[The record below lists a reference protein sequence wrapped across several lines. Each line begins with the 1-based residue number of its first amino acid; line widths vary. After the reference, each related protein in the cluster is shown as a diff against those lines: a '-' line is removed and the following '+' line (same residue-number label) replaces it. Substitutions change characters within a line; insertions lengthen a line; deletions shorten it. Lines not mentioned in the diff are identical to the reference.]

1 MLETIKNFI
10 VGIGDMINTGWD
22 FLIGIFEDIAY
33 LIKLLYTFLADIPSY
48 FSWLP
53 AEVVAVIVTIFGI
66 VVVLRV
72 IGRD

>member
-1 MLETIKNFI
+1 MLNTIKDFI
-10 VGIGDMINTGWD
+10 VGIGDMINTAWQ

-33 LIKLLYTFLADIPSY
+33 LIKLLYEFLADIPSY

-53 AEVVAVIVTIFGI
+53 APVVALIVTIFGV

>member
-1 MLETIKNFI
+1 MLETIKDFI
-10 VGIGDMINTGWD
+10 VGIGDMINTAWD

-53 AEVVAVIVTIFGI
+53 VEVVAVIVTIFGV

>member
-1 MLETIKNFI
+1 MLSTIKDFL
-10 VGIGDMINTGWD
+10 VGIGDMLMTAWD
-22 FLIGIFEDIAY
+22 FVVGIFEDIAY
-33 LIKLLYTFLADIPSY
+33 LIKLLHEFLRNIPSY

-53 AEVVAVIVTIFGI
+53 ASVVALVVAIFGV

>member
-1 MLETIKNFI
+1 MLETIKDFI
-10 VGIGDMINTGWD
+10 VGIGDMINTAWD

-53 AEVVAVIVTIFGI
+53 VDVVAVIVTIFGV

>member
-53 AEVVAVIVTIFGI
+53 VEVVAVIVTIFGV